1 MFRKHRITFTL
12 LLVLLIVFSLSA
24 CVSKSTD
31 GDTSSDTNKGTDID
45 KATVAAD
52 NTNKGA
58 DIVIRD
64 ASVFTADA
72 ENNSA
77 QAIAIKDGLFIYV
90 GDNAGVEEYI
100 GSETKVIN
108 ADGGTVMPGTVDSHM
123 HPMMGAV
130 AYLFK
135 INLHESFDLASY
147 LEVIEAFVKENPD
160 LEVYDG
166 SGFMRSTFDKI
177 GPRKEDLDKISAD
190 KPIMLTSADGH
201 SMWVN
206 SKALENAK
214 ITKDTKDPDGGVI
227 QRDPETGEPSGLLQE
242 SAMQLVS
249 EQKPV
254 FKKEEYKE
262 AILWAQEWFNEKGL
276 TTVFDAIVDI
286 NDEDVYNAY
295 DELATEGKLTVRIRG
310 AWGISPEMAED
321 MAGYEEMIDKAIK
334 QSEAFT
340 SEYFQINSFKFFSDQ
355 VLEEETAYLSEPYS
369 HTDKNWK
376 GIKVWEDDTMEALFT
391 KIDKAGFQL
400 HIHQIGDAAASYT
413 LDVLEKVQE
422 SNGKRDSRHSFAHMQ
437 MLNDEDAQRMAD
449 LKMNAIIAP
458 YWFAMDD
465 YYWELY
471 LPYLG
476 EERVNNMYPAKS
488 LIDKNINLAVH
499 SDFFVTEPDLG
510 WLFYGAVKRTI
521 PQRIH
526 DLWTE
531 GTGLTRTVDPTVEV
545 KYPNTGPLKKAEERI
560 NIQEIMKAS
569 TYGGAYTNFME
580 KEIGSIEKGKKADLI
595 MYDMD
600 IQQADMEDVSN
611 ASPELTIFDGKIVS
625 EK

>member
-1 MFRKHRITFTL
+1 MFSKHQITFTL
-12 LLVLLIVFSLSA
+12 LFVLLIVFSLSA
-24 CVSKSTD
+24 CVSKSTND
-31 GDTSSDTNKGTDID
+31 ETSPDTDKATDID
-45 KATVAAD
+45 D
-52 NTNKGA
+52 NANKGA
-58 DIVIRD
+58 DIVIKD

-77 QAIAIKDGLFIYV
+77 QALAIKDGVFIYV

-100 GSETKVIN
+100 GTDTKEIN
-108 ADGGTVMPGTVDSHM
+108 ADGGTVMPGVVDSHM
-123 HPMMGAV
+123 HPMSGAV
-130 AYLFK
+130 AYLYK
-135 INLHESFDLASY
+135 ISLHDSFELDSY

-166 SGFMRSTFDKI
+166 SGFMRSSFDEV

-190 KPIMLTSADGH
+190 KPIMLTSVDGH

-249 EQKPV
+249 DQKPV
-254 FKKEEYKE
+254 YTKEEYKE
-262 AILWAQEWFNEKGL
+262 AILWAQEWFNEEGL

-286 NDEDVYNAY
+286 DDEDVYNAY
-295 DELATEGKLTVRIRG
+295 DELAKEGKLTVRIRG
-310 AWGISPEMAED
+310 AWGMFPKMAED
-321 MAGYEEMIDKAIK
+321 TAGYEEIIDKAIK

-355 VLEEETAYLSEPYS
+355 VLEEETAYISEPYS
-369 HTDKNWK
+369 HTDNNWR
-376 GIKVWEDDTMEALFT
+376 GIKVWEDDTMETLFT

-400 HIHQIGDAAASYT
+400 HIHQIGDAAASYS
-413 LDVLEKVQE
+413 LDALEKVQE
-422 SNGKRDSRHSFAHMQ
+422 TNGERDSRHSFAHMQ

-465 YYWELY
+465 YYWDLY

-476 EERVNNMYPAKS
+476 EERVNSMYPAKS
-488 LIDKNINLAVH
+488 LLDKNINLAVH
-499 SDFFVTEPDLG
+499 SDFSVTEPDLG

-531 GTGLTRTVDPTVEV
+531 GTDLTRTADPTVEV
-545 KYPNTGPLKKAEERI
+545 KYPNTGPLKKEEERI

-595 MYDMD
+595 MYDID
-600 IQQADMEDVSN
+600 IQKADMEDVSN
-611 ASPELTIFDGKIVS
+611 SSPILTLFDGKIVS